1 MSGNSEQA
9 ATCTIIP
16 FFRNGLNNRLPPPSM
31 GAQEYGC
38 IKRAKPLSEAAG

>member
-1 MSGNSEQA
+1 
-9 ATCTIIP
+9 
-16 FFRNGLNNRLPPPSM
+16 LPPPSM